1 MKRIFLIVTMLA
13 VTGCAGTYKT
23 TFDHEAAP
31 EPISV
36 HVVPVVAKEEMDV
49 QIVVADSSAATAQFG
64 LIGGLVGAI
73 IDSAMNK
80 RAAIEAERRAEVL
93 RGLTAEYDLLG
104 AAHQSTLR
112 VGNHERWNILTVEE
126 PTTTVGWDDIAD
138 DAFEAGDAA
147 AVAVLDFDYAMTP
160 QINQVRVHVD
170 QRIYLRSD
178 VKKSDRNR
186 KPTSFRSF
194 TYYSP
199 VHALVTRPF
208 NDGEKEALI
217 EALKSGYGERMLAHP
232 EEADDLQK
240 SMEAEL
246 EDLQESTAIP
256 EPIAFRETWTDQM
269 LKTYL
274 DQSIDHMAFMLRHDW
289 ETATVPEEEVR
300 TEDEF
305 MVVNANG
312 MLLRDKGKDVARLDQ
327 NTIFRSQW
335 GNIYSVP
342 VDE

>member
-1 MKRIFLIVTMLA
+1 MKRIFLVLTALA
-13 VTGCAGTYKT
+13 VSGCAGTYKT

-31 EPISV
+31 EPISI

-49 QIVVADSSAATAQFG
+49 QIVVADSSAATGQFG

-80 RAAIEAERRAEVL
+80 RAAIEAERRAEIL
-93 RGLTAEYDLLG
+93 RDLTVEYDLLG

-112 VGNHERWNILTVEE
+112 VGNDDRWKILTVEE
-126 PTTTVGWDDIAD
+126 PVTTVGWDDAAN
-138 DAFEAGDAA
+138 DAFESGDAA
-147 AVAVLDFDYAMTP
+147 AVAVLDFDFAMTP
-160 QINQVRVHVD
+160 LINQVRVHVD

-178 VKKSDRNR
+178 EKKSKRNR
-186 KPTSFRSF
+186 KPQSLRSF

-199 VHALVTRPF
+199 VHALVTRPY
-208 NDGEKEALI
+208 NDGEKEALVD
-217 EALKSGYGERMLAHP
+217 AVKSGYAERMVAHP
-232 EEADDLQK
+232 EEAEDLQK

-246 EDLQESTAIP
+246 EDLEESTVIP
-256 EPIAFRETWTDQM
+256 EPVSFRETWTAEM
-269 LKTYL
+269 LTSYL
-274 DQSIDHMAFMLRHDW
+274 DQSIDHIAFMLRHDW
-289 ETATVPEEEVR
+289 EAATVPEEEVR

-305 MVVNANG
+305 LIVNANG
-312 MLLRDKGKDVARLDQ
+312 MTFKDKGKNVARLDQ
-327 NTIFRSQW
+327 NTVFRSQW